1 MKFVALLVAGPP
13 HWATISPILSLA
25 PTDGGNRKEYP
36 DRDRCMVALQ
46 APHRP
51 PALPSTCR
59 CAIQQQ
65 AVKQPFPIAMNNHT
79 WQGGGEG
86 DGDRPRPP
94 VAAALGFVS
103 TDTRVLELRLVAWP
117 KPWPHH
123 NVWGATCSSQASAGA
138 QRPWDASPSA
148 FHQPALKTTSSL

>member
-86 DGDRPRPP
+86 DGDRPRPLWLQHW
-94 VAAALGFVS
+94 ALCPLTPAFLSSG
-103 TDTRVLELRLVAWP
+103 LWP
-117 KPWPHH
+117 
-123 NVWGATCSSQASAGA
+123 G
-138 QRPWDASPSA
+138 PSLGLTTMCGE
-148 FHQPALKTTSSL
+148 QPAPLRHLWVHRGLGMRLHQHFTSQP